1 MVRGPTLP
9 ERPEDPDNANPAR
22 QPGLQH
28 VNRQKS
34 ELRQSEPGPTVDPPW
49 PHRMAK
55 KNDLQSKTAGRYLCA
70 ARDLNPE
77 PAD

>member
-1 MVRGPTLP
+1 VTARGPTLP

-28 VNRQKS
+28 ARGEKRNPRRRQ
-34 ELRQSEPGPTVDPPW
+34 PV
-49 PHRMAK
+49 PHWTHQKAK